1 MLRTREAVL
10 VCAGADRLAL
20 RRDGEPPR
28 KRRQAA
34 LVWTMNSDAG
44 ALWRVNGQAA
54 GQCRGLQAMNITG
67 RREGM
72 AFLAAFSSPAQP
84 PTRFGAGKPP
94 SLQPLNPSPISQPS
108 SRRQLRPRPSPHR
121 EVRCRPIAAFH
132 LYFSPNGI
140 AAAPAIVKG
149 TLDLKGASH
158 LRRQLTATPQPK
170 A

>member
-1 MLRTREAVL
+1 MLRTCEAVVL

-20 RRDGEPPR
+20 RRDGEPHR

-34 LVWTMNSDAG
+34 LVWTMNNDAG

-54 GQCRGLQAMNITG
+54 GQCRGLQVMNITG

-72 AFLAAFSSPAQP
+72 AFLAVFSSTGQTATHDSLPCSFQP
-84 PTRFGAGKPP
+84 PALLP
-94 SLQPLNPSPISQPS
+94 
-108 SRRQLRPRPSPHR
+108 RRQSRPRPSPHR
-121 EVRCRPIAAFH
+121 EVRRRPIAAFH

-149 TLDLKGASH
+149 
-158 LRRQLTATPQPK
+158 P
-170 A
+170 